1 MSWQTSEDFK
11 LGLYPQPAAETVLI
25 CKVTGGYPSMKVLK
39 KKHVRTNRRMAHV
52 TQDPITSKRV
62 RRVGSVKGMI
72 VLTSIGTIIFWVS
85 LQPMLILSIREGTS
99 RLPTTGKL
107 PETGKLPVP
116 GIGGGR
122 THSLW
127 PCPLVVQPRRP
138 WLPTL
143 SCSVMGID
151 ADGAGVGWIHWM
163 MWHLG

>member
-1 MSWQTSEDFK
+1 
-11 LGLYPQPAAETVLI
+11 
-25 CKVTGGYPSMKVLK
+25 
-39 KKHVRTNRRMAHV
+39 MAHV

-107 PETGKLPVP
+107 PETGKLAVP

-122 THSLW
+122 THSL
-127 PCPLVVQPRRP
+127 
-138 WLPTL
+138 
-143 SCSVMGID
+143 
-151 ADGAGVGWIHWM
+151 
-163 MWHLG
+163 